1 MSNPFKAFIPYLVD
15 RVDMDAK
22 YPDHEA
28 TDPSGGQWR
37 TIGLTEALPGE
48 GHVADLEG
56 TGQMLMVQI
65 NERILPG
72 KVRDEKLKAQV
83 ARIEAAEARKVSKK
97 EYAELRDQVEF
108 DLLPRAFIR
117 RTNVPV
123 LFFKPVGGPQ
133 HMLICT
139 SSQKR
144 ADDIVAF
151 LMVVFGDGLRP
162 WKIQTEL
169 GLSGSLTTL
178 ARSGALVDEEND
190 DDSFNFSVGTN
201 AVLKGSGKKTIR
213 IKDKSLEE
221 SDVHAMLKPPSE
233 YSVTEVGVNY
243 INEAA
248 DGETEM
254 TFTVTEN
261 LTFKRCDVVAVN
273 AAALKEDFY
282 ACVVLVTRQYRKM
295 LADFFMAFGKM
306 AERPKREQPDDDD
319 EEL

>member
-15 RVDMDAK
+15 RVSMDAR
-22 YPDHEA
+22 YPDHGA
-28 TDPSGGQWR
+28 TDPRGGQWR

-56 TGQMLMVQI
+56 TGQLLMVQI

-72 KVRDEKLKAQV
+72 KVRDEKLKTEV
-83 ARIEAAEARKVSKK
+83 KRIEDAEGRKISKK
-97 EYAELRDQVEF
+97 EYAQLRDQVEF

-117 RTNVPV
+117 RNNVPV
-123 LFFKPVGGPQ
+123 LFFKPAGGQQ

-151 LMVVFGDGLRP
+151 LMAVFGDGLRP
-162 WKIQTEL
+162 WKIQTES
-169 GLSGSLTTL
+169 GLSASLTTL
-178 ARSGALVDEEND
+178 ARSGALVDEDED
-190 DDSFNFSVGTN
+190 DESFTFTVGTN

-243 INEAA
+243 INEA
-248 DGETEM
+248 DGEPEM
-254 TFTVTEN
+254 TFTVNDN

-282 ACVVLVTRQYRKM
+282 ACVVLVVRQYRKM
-295 LADFFMAFGKM
+295 LADFFLAFGKM
-306 AERPKREQPDDDD
+306 AERPKREQVDDDD

>member
-56 TGQMLMVQI
+56 SGQMLMVQI

-178 ARSGALVDEEND
+178 ARMGALADED
-190 DDSFNFSVGTN
+190 DESFEFMSGTN
-201 AVLKGSGKKTIR
+201 AVLKGEGKKTIR
-213 IKDKSLEE
+213 VKDKPLHEG
-221 SDVHAMLKPPSE
+221 DIHAMLKTGA
-233 YSVTEVGVNY
+233 YSVTEVGVLY
-243 INEAA
+243 QTI
-248 DGETEM
+248 DGGETEM
-254 TFTVTEN
+254 MFTVNDN

-295 LADFFMAFGKM
+295 LADFFLAFGKM
-306 AERPKREQPDDDD
+306 AERPKREQQDDED